1 MPYFRQSRW
10 VLASTSSFL
19 LFLILSAATT
29 NVDARQKAS
38 PHKSKA
44 EPTTASEESPI
55 EKLGRMIVGTWAI
68 DASMEPDE
76 AASKPG
82 KKDVGKS
89 VIRFGPGKLALTE
102 DFRTNGDQG
111 KQVSF
116 GIFWWDG
123 KGKGYRTMFCED
135 RDPSGC
141 SVYNGLGN
149 WEGSDWVFRHEY
161 EEDKKK
167 EKIKQVVTATSPSLF
182 VAKFYRSENDA
193 PMKLWWTVK
202 HSKTEVH

>member
-10 VLASTSSFL
+10 ALASTSSFL

-29 NVDARQKAS
+29 NVDARQKTS

-68 DASMEPDE
+68 DASMEPDK

-82 KKDVGKS
+82 KDVGKS

-102 DFRTNGDQG
+102 DYRTNGD
-111 KQVSF
+111 
-116 GIFWWDG
+116 
-123 KGKGYRTMFCED
+123 
-135 RDPSGC
+135 
-141 SVYNGLGN
+141 
-149 WEGSDWVFRHEY
+149 
-161 EEDKKK
+161 
-167 EKIKQVVTATSPSLF
+167 
-182 VAKFYRSENDA
+182 
-193 PMKLWWTVK
+193 
-202 HSKTEVH
+202 